1 MQRLVPN
8 VISAVV
14 IMLCDLI
21 MTMVCSPFVQYLAD
35 YLTEILPH
43 FENIAKFIE
52 VAFNWHPWLIFAAVV
67 LWLVFSAISKQ
78 YDSDE
83 FGVIR

>member
-1 MQRLVPN
+1 MNRLVPN
-8 VISAVV
+8 VISGIV
-14 IMLCDLI
+14 IMLCDMLMC
-21 MTMVCSPFVQYLAD
+21 MTCSPFVAYLAD
-35 YLTEILPH
+35 YLAEILPQ

-52 VAFNWHPWLIFAAVV
+52 VAFNWHPWLIFASVV
-67 LWLVFSAISKQ
+67 LWLIFSSISKQ